1 MRCALQWAWLTV
13 AIGAATCFGSDAVEF
28 DSTWLYVHGQKQFFF
43 DDLIIESIQNLTRRA
58 HSPQRLKDP
67 LIQSDRPWEH
77 VTYFTCNAWRVL
89 RDPVDGLMKCW
100 YEDWGA
106 RHDKW
111 REAQGWYGGTW
122 KEYPSRCLYAYS
134 KDGLKWV
141 KPELGIVIEDGH
153 NTNIVFGDKEFG
165 TVHAPFVLLDPFEED
180 PRHRYKMLFEHNP
193 SRVRFAG
200 GDDPLGVVAR
210 RHPLAALETTAV
222 RRHGTEAQRCFH
234 PGGGQGF

>member
-1 MRCALQWAWLTV
+1 M
-13 AIGAATCFGSDAVEF
+13 
-28 DSTWLYVHGQKQFFF
+28 
-43 DDLIIESIQNLTRRA
+43 
-58 HSPQRLKDP
+58 
-67 LIQSDRPWEH
+67 
-77 VTYFTCNAWRVL
+77 L
-89 RDPVDGLMKCW
+89 RDPADGLMKCW